1 VNNKEGDEM
10 ENIDSGGMHRAIES
24 FLVPLL
30 VGIIGTIAGYKLS
43 TEVSEWIIPRVV
55 CYFFG
60 GVGILVG
67 SVGIIDILAN
77 RYQTYIGKR

>member
-1 VNNKEGDEM
+1 MQNM
-10 ENIDSGGMHRAIES
+10 DSGGMHSTIES

-30 VGIIGTIAGYKLS
+30 VGIIGTLAGYKLS
-43 TEVSEWIIPRVV
+43 TEVSGWIIPCVV

-67 SVGIIDILAN
+67 SVGMIDIVAN
-77 RYQTYIGKR
+77 RYQTYTGKK